1 MVSRLGLALLV
12 CACAAHALLAQAPQ
26 QPTFRVQVDAIE
38 IDASVTDARGNVVTD
53 LAQDDFEILE
63 NGRAQTITS
72 FGLVNIPRVSAQ
84 RPLFAANTIEPDVQS
99 NNLGEGRLYVI
110 ALDQVAGAQILR
122 TRRFVRRF
130 IEQYFGPNDLGAVV
144 FLGRADHSKAQGL
157 TNNPRL
163 LLQSVDA
170 FTGGFAQEAAP
181 TPSAAMP
188 VLQGGGGAP
197 SFGSTSIESTER
209 NFRLRE
215 AMGSFRQV
223 VEYMA
228 TVHGRRKALL
238 LFSQGYSKEIYRA
251 IDYRG
256 GTLTLAEEDMHRAI
270 TTATRNNVVVYPI
283 DPRGLAED
291 GGLAESDTGPSTDPA
306 ERLDASIG
314 RLEARQSLV
323 AIANA
328 TGGFAL
334 SNSNSFENAF
344 DRIVQE
350 NSIYYVLGF
359 SSTNDRRDGRF
370 RKLDV
375 RVKRPGLIVRG
386 RTGYM
391 APMRNERPPDP
402 PKPATNVSVA
412 VSEALRS
419 TVPVNGL
426 PIKVF
431 AAPFKGGDRNATVV
445 MAVEV
450 DASKLGLVEQ
460 DGIHAG
466 MLEVSYFAIDMR
478 NRITPGQTQT
488 ARLTLRAETYPQV
501 IKTGMR
507 MLFEK
512 EFAPG
517 RYQLRIAA
525 GNGQSTAGSVVY
537 DLDVPDFSKE
547 PLVLSGVT
555 IGSAATARIFSMNT
569 KTAFASTLPGNVTAT
584 REFDPGDV
592 IGLYVEAYEN
602 VKNATP
608 HTVTFTAELRADGG
622 TAVRKVSED
631 RSSTELQGK
640 RGGYGFNAQLQ
651 LTDVAPGIYVIHV
664 EARANTGDRPTVG
677 KDIHIRVR

>member
-1 MVSRLGLALLV
+1 
-12 CACAAHALLAQAPQ
+12 
-26 QPTFRVQVDAIE
+26 
-38 IDASVTDARGNVVTD
+38 
-53 LAQDDFEILE
+53 
-63 NGRAQTITS
+63 
-72 FGLVNIPRVSAQ
+72 
-84 RPLFAANTIEPDVQS
+84 
-99 NNLGEGRLYVI
+99 
-110 ALDQVAGAQILR
+110 
-122 TRRFVRRF
+122 
-130 IEQYFGPNDLGAVV
+130 
-144 FLGRADHSKAQGL
+144 
-157 TNNPRL
+157 
-163 LLQSVDA
+163 
-170 FTGGFAQEAAP
+170 
-181 TPSAAMP
+181 
-188 VLQGGGGAP
+188 
-197 SFGSTSIESTER
+197 
-209 NFRLRE
+209 
-215 AMGSFRQV
+215 
-223 VEYMA
+223 MA
-228 TVHGRRKALL
+228 
-238 LFSQGYSKEIYRA
+238 
-251 IDYRG
+251 
-256 GTLTLAEEDMHRAI
+256 
-270 TTATRNNVVVYPI
+270 
-283 DPRGLAED
+283 
-291 GGLAESDTGPSTDPA
+291 
-306 ERLDASIG
+306 

-350 NSIYYVLGF
+350 NSTYYVLGF

-391 APMRNERPPDP
+391 APLRNERPPDP
-402 PKPATNVSVA
+402 PKPAANVSVA

-431 AAPFKGGDRNATVV
+431 AAPFKGSDRNATVV

-450 DASKLGLVEQ
+450 DASKLNLVEK
-460 DGIHAG
+460 DGIHVG

-488 ARLTLRAETYPQV
+488 ARLTLRPETYPQV

-512 EFAPG
+512 ELAPG
-517 RYQLRIAA
+517 RYQLRMAA
-525 GNGQSTAGSVVY
+525 GNGQNTAGSVVY

-555 IGSAATARIFSMNT
+555 IGSSATARIFSMNT

-602 VKNATP
+602 LKNATP

-622 TAVRKVSED
+622 TAVRTVSED

-640 RGGYGFNAQLQ
+640 RGGYGFNAQLP

-677 KDIHIRVR
+677 KDIQIRVR